1 MCLVASV
8 TFSNADNKQ
17 APCLQNPN
25 PEPFKGKGNALQTQR
40 DETKRTDLVKDK
52 MEKKSFQNRAYVRL
66 NLKDQNMNNLVVEV
80 AVMYLIWLTYTRE
93 EKS

>member
-1 MCLVASV
+1 
-8 TFSNADNKQ
+8 
-17 APCLQNPN
+17 
-25 PEPFKGKGNALQTQR
+25 
-40 DETKRTDLVKDK
+40 

-93 EKS
+93 EKSSRVKPHLLFLLLGLYPTQGFLS